1 MIFVED
7 LDAVVAALHRHPG
20 ELMSTRRCRVQAFDD
35 PERYYVPLVLGIE
48 VSLWKKHGRG
58 ALKRVNCTRIGIENE
73 FKGGIW
79 FFLGDA
85 LPPCL
90 VDALGM
96 QCKHAED
103 ADLRRSLSSD
113 DTRRGTK
120 RPNPSS
126 RKSQSGAEFRD
137 DDEPMNVSAAP
148 VPESGVVGEEGLS
161 DEAFAAAPRHGNH
174 DTSPPPPPGSIVSA
188 AAAAGPG
195 EVHWAC
201 CDDCEKWRRLPPTV
215 NPNAQPGRRRGRGWT
230 ARRRGAGPAAPGTRR
245 RRRRHRRAPRRARA
259 AMRWSLKV
267 LGWTPRDFQ
276 SRKLNKGA

>member
-1 MIFVED
+1 
-7 LDAVVAALHRHPG
+7 
-20 ELMSTRRCRVQAFDD
+20 
-35 PERYYVPLVLGIE
+35 
-48 VSLWKKHGRG
+48 
-58 ALKRVNCTRIGIENE
+58 
-73 FKGGIW
+73 
-79 FFLGDA
+79 
-85 LPPCL
+85 
-90 VDALGM
+90 M

-126 RKSQSGAEFRD
+126 RLSQSGVVFRD
-137 DDEPMNVSAAP
+137 DDEPMGATAAP
-148 VPESGVVGEEGLS
+148 VLASGVVGEEGGS
-161 DEAFAAAPRHGNH
+161 DEALAAAPRHGNE

-201 CDDCEKWRRLPPTV
+201 CDDCEKWRRLPPTTG
-215 NPNAQPGRRRGRGWT
+215 NPGRHSQSGHSGLQRDLGRRCRGILEVM
-230 ARRRGAGPAAPGTRR
+230 AMMIPECP
-245 RRRRHRRAPRRARA
+245 PRRPGA

-276 SRKLNKGA
+276 SRKLNKTA